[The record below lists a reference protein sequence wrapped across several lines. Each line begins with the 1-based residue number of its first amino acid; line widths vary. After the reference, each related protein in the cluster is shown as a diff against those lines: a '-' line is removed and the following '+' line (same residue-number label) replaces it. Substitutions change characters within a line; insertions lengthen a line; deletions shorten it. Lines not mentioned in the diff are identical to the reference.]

1 MCCENDRDCAK
12 TFCHN
17 MIKICSLLSR
27 LWPPVAED
35 FEQLWGEHD
44 IAIFA
49 PLCVSKIYVAM
60 AARRQ
65 WERTVAP
72 VGGNITFA
80 YESSERS
87 QESDEPWIGM
97 PGLRRD
103 VIWQIAER
111 ECFRFHFQVVPCM
124 LTPAA
129 W

>member
-1 MCCENDRDCAK
+1 MLWI
-12 TFCHN
+12 TF
-17 MIKICSLLSR
+17 L
-27 LWPPVAED
+27 
-35 FEQLWGEHD
+35 
-44 IAIFA
+44 
-49 PLCVSKIYVAM
+49 PLCVGEIYVAL

-65 WERTVAP
+65 SERTVAP

-111 ECFRFHFQVVPCM
+111 ECFRFHFQVNLRVNVRNIKKGSVKNGTKIR
-124 LTPAA
+124 LV
-129 W
+129 